1 MKVLPIIAT
10 AALMFSGIA
19 APSKANSVQPRWASA
34 IASRACSYLDQGYS
48 PRKAGELAALSYME
62 ENGDYGVRTLAA
74 ATKRDSFQPVLT
86 KALIDT
92 CMDTMI
98 RVGKRTSI

>member
-19 APSKANSVQPRWASA
+19 ASSKANSVQPHWASA

-48 PRKAGELAALSYME
+48 PRKAGELAALSYMKDVSTNE
-62 ENGDYGVRTLAA
+62 ALSFAD
-74 ATKRDSFQPVLT
+74 ATQRDSFQPVLT
-86 KALIDT
+86 RALFDT
-92 CMDTMI
+92 CPGTLLEASQ
-98 RVGKRTSI
+98 RLSI